1 MRPPR
6 NATPSG
12 PTARPRR
19 SALDWFFRRDGSM
32 FRVSYVSAPLEVN
45 DGRGAVVAFTDIE
58 ARSRAEQALRDRE
71 ARLADEQ
78 AALRRVGTLV
88 ARGASRDQVFA
99 AIARECSGLLG
110 SGSTGMV
117 RFEDGSTQCVVASS
131 GLFKDAFPQAAGRGE
146 RRLPRVPHRAGRAY

>member
-6 NATPSG
+6 NATPSR

-19 SALDWFFRRDGSM
+19 SAPDWFFRRDGSM

-58 ARSRAEQALRDRE
+58 ARSLAEQALRDRE

-78 AALRRVGTLV
+78 AALRRG
-88 ARGASRDQVFA
+88 G
-99 AIARECSGLLG
+99 GPG
-110 SGSTGMV
+110 
-117 RFEDGSTQCVVASS
+117 
-131 GLFKDAFPQAAGRGE
+131 GRGGAPE
-146 RRLPRVPHRAGRAY
+146 QGFA